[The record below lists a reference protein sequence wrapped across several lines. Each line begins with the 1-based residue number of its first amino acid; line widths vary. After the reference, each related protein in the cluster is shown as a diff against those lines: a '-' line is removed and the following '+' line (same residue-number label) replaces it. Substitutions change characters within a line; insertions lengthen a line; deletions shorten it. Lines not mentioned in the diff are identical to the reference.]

1 MRRSVWPHDNGIIEM
16 GFKLHGFGAEA
27 GRIAHDISIG
37 ASHFLLNQLPELYNK
52 PPVSNHLAQTS
63 CHIACRRYNSC
74 SIQKSLLNL
83 PKVECLTL
91 VSHYS
96 GARGFSGAL
105 GFSAMLRYAVAGQD
119 NALGSSVAT
128 LSTNCDAGPALQF
141 ALIVGASATPT
152 PTR

>member
-1 MRRSVWPHDNGIIEM
+1 MY
-16 GFKLHGFGAEA
+16 GAVRA
-27 GRIAHDISIG
+27 VD
-37 ASHFLLNQLPELYNK
+37 
-52 PPVSNHLAQTS
+52 
-63 CHIACRRYNSC
+63 YNSC
-74 SIQKSLLNL
+74 RKGLLNL

-91 VSHYS
+91 VSRYS

-128 LSTNCDAGPALQF
+128 LSTNCDAGPLLQF

>member
-1 MRRSVWPHDNGIIEM
+1 VLLRQAAERRESGGAGICEN
-16 GFKLHGFGAEA
+16 
-27 GRIAHDISIG
+27 DID
-37 ASHFLLNQLPELYNK
+37 ASHLLLDLAVEAVEVGRLGDVALDGRRARSEKRGGRFEFRLP
-52 PPVSNHLAQTS
+52 
-63 CHIACRRYNSC
+63 
-74 SIQKSLLNL
+74 
-83 PKVECLTL
+83 
-91 VSHYS
+91 YS

-128 LSTNCDAGPALQF
+128 LSTNCDAGPVLQF